1 MSKIIRH
8 KLQDLRFVGGR
19 FENNSGWLDFDILPE
34 LLVYKKLVVETAKR
48 TWRRKNPGR
57 ERLPGGFEEN
67 IHLAFH
73 EVLEGSSIVPVER
86 VIEVEDDM
94 LEMYQPDEVDEAAQ
108 IINATICAA
117 ERDEPFPETLP
128 AGVIGMFEEWGK
140 TLEPGESIELNAGAG
155 RRARF
160 NQESRSRILSRMQ
173 EVYEDRVDLIGEVR
187 AAHLRITEGGTFIV
201 LLEGGN
207 AVEGAFT
214 AEQEALITDALHKHQ
229 SMRVRVAGV
238 AEFEEGGHIRRILSV
253 DHLEELLVGE
263 QVYDQSVPP
272 IWDEIDRIAA
282 EVSDDEWDNVPTDLG
297 RNLDHYLY
305 GRKGEDVE

>member
-19 FENNSGWLDFDILPE
+19 FENNRGWLDFDILPE
-34 LLVYKKLVVETAKR
+34 LLIYKKLVVETAKE
-48 TWRRKNPGR
+48 TWRRRNTER

-94 LEMYQPDEVDEAAQ
+94 PEMYQPDEVDEAAQ
-108 IINATICAA
+108 IISATIYAA
-117 ERDEPFPETLP
+117 ERDEPFPKTLP

-140 TLEPGESIELNAGAG
+140 TLDPDESIELNGGAG

-160 NQESRSRILSRMQ
+160 NHESRSRILSRMQ

-187 AAHLRITEGGTFIV
+187 AAHLTMTEGGTFTV
-201 LLEGGN
+201 LLEDGN

-214 AEQEALITDALHKHQ
+214 AEQEAVITDALHRHR
-229 SMRVRVAGV
+229 SVRVRFSGV
-238 AEFEEGGHIRRILSV
+238 AEFEKGGPIRRILSV
-253 DHLEELLVGE
+253 DHLEELPMGE
-263 QVYDQSVPP
+263 QAYDQSAPP

-282 EVSDDEWDNVPTDLG
+282 EVSDDEWDNVPTDLA
-297 RNLDHYLY
+297 RNLDYCLY
-305 GRKGEDVE
+305 GRKREDVE